1 MSPDQDTAALRKEAA
16 DKLAEAERLE
26 ALHKAYPN
34 LKKKVGRWNKVVY
47 YTKDVN
53 AQVERFDM
61 RHNCGCCSDSP
72 LEIWPYLET
81 PNGNVYSDPPDF
93 WVGERA
99 YYGDVPEPGWDDK
112 MRAAGI
118 PDVIIGA
125 VSVHFEKSANDAR
138 EAVDEVY
145 GNG

>member
-1 MSPDQDTAALRKEAA
+1 MSDDIEVLRKEAA
-16 DKLAEAERLE
+16 AKLAEASSLE
-26 ALHKAYPN
+26 AMFKAYPN
-34 LKKKVGRWNKVVY
+34 LKKKVGRWNKVAY

-53 AQVERFDM
+53 AQVDRFDL

-81 PNGNVYSDPPDF
+81 PYGRVYSDPPDF

-99 YYGDVPEPGWDDK
+99 DYGDRPNPGWDDK

-118 PDVIIGA
+118 PEAVIGA
-125 VSVHFEKSANDAR
+125 VAMHFEERVKAAR
-138 EAVDEVY
+138 EAFEEEFGD
-145 GNG
+145 G